1 MVVALHRA
9 LLHSIQH
16 EPDPLVLA
24 ATLRALGT
32 LLLGAPY
39 HRLPPQLLPLC
50 VQALQACLAKAT
62 PAAGVGSQGP
72 EQLPVASSCLSCLAA
87 AFSSKASAAALVQLL
102 LPADRGRLSSSGG
115 DGSGEGDSSGNGHQ
129 PQQLLRLLFEYAS
142 SQQPALQLEAVMALR
157 GVAQQHAALLQ
168 GCWERLLAIGRVGAA
183 LRAPLVPQSPRGQ
196 TGGGSG
202 VSSMLPAL
210 LNRLLCVCCPMP
222 SSCFFLLS
230 CLIAFPLAA
239 MAAPGCRRGRRHR
252 A

>member
-87 AFSSKASAAALVQLL
+87 AFSSKASAAALV
-102 LPADRGRLSSSGG
+102 
-115 DGSGEGDSSGNGHQ
+115 
-129 PQQLLRLLFEYAS
+129 QLLRLLFEYAS